1 MNRQPRIQQL
11 YRDLAAKMQMV
22 RINGGTAE
30 MFKPNA
36 MSSARPAARAAFA
49 RYLRAERAVM
59 LFTFFNTPWPNS
71 PWALPMSLPAP
82 GTSPLDGV
90 YIQLVGRSK
99 RRSPP
104 VHCYL
109 ENPLTGQKIEGSE
122 FTIGAGQ

>member
-49 RYLRAERAVM
+49 RYLRAERLITSMA
-59 LFTFFNTPWPNS
+59 FFNNPFE
-71 PWALPMSLPAP
+71 WAMSMPAP
-82 GTSPLDGV
+82 LTSRLNGV
-90 YIQLVGRSK
+90 YIQQVGRIK
-99 RRSPP
+99 RRPQP

-109 ENPLTGQKIEGSE
+109 ENPLTGEKIEGSD
-122 FTIGAGQ
+122 FTIGAGR